1 MEAILSH
8 LNKIEGL
15 RLTSRTTMMTYKG
28 SKKTIREIADEV
40 GVRFVLEGS
49 VQRVDNTIRTNV
61 QLIDGLNDSHIWS
74 EYYDRKLSDLLTIQS
89 EVAQQVANKLEVKI
103 KPAAKA
109 MIEDIPTNNTEAYD
123 LYLRAV
129 HLRFVPD
136 SLEQYRVLLEKAQLL
151 DPQFASPYAELGWYW
166 LHQGFFDSIHRLTA
180 TEVIQ
185 KAEPL
190 LNKAISL
197 NPNETL
203 AHIYLGYLNLWFKW
217 DFYAA
222 EREFNYAA
230 QLEPSNLLAG
240 AWAVKVSM
248 GRFNEAVKIARQ
260 TMKAEPNNALSKV
273 HMGFTLYFNGEY
285 SESIT
290 FLDSASRIESPT
302 FRHPTEEWIYYDD
315 LGRAYL
321 YLGKNDKV
329 VDIIEKGMKLGHT
342 TPRYQG
348 TLAIALIH
356 LGKRE
361 RANGLLNELKQQSIE
376 GPAGSPSF
384 YAAMV
389 YAQLG
394 EADLAFQY
402 LDKSFAAHEIE
413 MYWLKVEPPFKPL
426 HKDPRWQA
434 MLDRVGFPE

>member
-1 MEAILSH
+1 M
-8 LNKIEGL
+8 
-15 RLTSRTTMMTYKG
+15 
-28 SKKTIREIADEV
+28 
-40 GVRFVLEGS
+40 
-49 VQRVDNTIRTNV
+49 
-61 QLIDGLNDSHIWS
+61 
-74 EYYDRKLSDLLTIQS
+74 
-89 EVAQQVANKLEVKI
+89 
-103 KPAAKA
+103 
-109 MIEDIPTNNTEAYD
+109 
-123 LYLRAV
+123 
-129 HLRFVPD
+129 
-136 SLEQYRVLLEKAQLL
+136 
-151 DPQFASPYAELGWYW
+151 
-166 LHQGFFDSIHRLTA
+166 
-180 TEVIQ
+180 
-185 KAEPL
+185 
-190 LNKAISL
+190 
-197 NPNETL
+197 
-203 AHIYLGYLNLWFKW
+203 GYLNLWFKW
-217 DFYAA
+217 EFYAA
-222 EREFNYAA
+222 ERDFNYAA
-230 QLEPSNLLAG
+230 QLEPSNLLAMSF
-240 AWAVKVSM
+240 AVKVSM

-260 TMKAEPNNALSKV
+260 IMKAEPNNVSSKV

-302 FRHPTEEWIYYDD
+302 FNDPTEEWIYYDD

-321 YLGKNDKV
+321 YHGKNDKV
-329 VDIIEKGMKLGHT
+329 VPIIEKGMKLGHT

-384 YAAMV
+384 YTAMV

-402 LDKSFAAHEIE
+402 LDKSFADHEIE

-434 MLDRVGFPE
+434 MLDRVGFPD